1 MIEMELLFELP
12 TAEESRQIAKK
23 AFDKG
28 LRKELKDFGTTVRD
42 CIINDF
48 QNGKSESSIYVYNYD
63 FQYIDFDDSE
73 IRELIKYNIEYFNY
87 FCKINDSTNTSGWDD
102 GELEIIVS
110 IDPIKE

>member
-1 MIEMELLFELP
+1 MEMELLFALP
-12 TAEESRQIAKK
+12 TAEESREVAKK
-23 AFDKG
+23 AFDRG
-28 LRKELKDFGTTVRD
+28 LKEELKDFGKTVRD

-48 QNGKSESSIYVYNYD
+48 QNGKSESSIYVYKYD

-87 FCKINDSTNTSGWDD
+87 FCKINDSTSTSGFGDA
-102 GELEIIVS
+102 ELEIIVS